1 MKAVLTGRFI
11 LSWRW
16 LCFASALVLF
26 CLSVVP
32 CRAQV
37 PTYPTGS
44 IVRTNFGFQNR
55 YRWTNDNGQVF
66 TPSNTVFRLSD
77 FEGKIVM
84 FEFFAVWCGNCQGA
98 IGQMTNGIRAYFQNR
113 NGTSNGIPVVYVIAN
128 LEPSS
133 SWQTQTD
140 AYLPPRNIRICGND
154 YTPTSINQIRN
165 LFGPPGG
172 TNSSNPRPV
181 YAIINCVSNSPSHAM
196 WQVLA
201 AHAEPGGG
209 AEDYT
214 ARINAWRN
222 AMDSVQAPPPRLT
235 GAKRVGGTFEFVVP
249 GQRGRTNR
257 VEATTDFA
265 EWTTVTNLF
274 GTNAAITIRD
284 TNASVNPSRS
294 YRVVRP

>member
-1 MKAVLTGRFI
+1 MKAVMTARFF

-16 LCFASALVLF
+16 LSFASALA
-26 CLSVVP
+26 LSSLAIFP
-32 CRAQV
+32 CQAQI
-37 PTYPTGS
+37 PTYPRGS

-84 FEFFAVWCGNCQGA
+84 FDFFAVWCGNCQGA
-98 IGQMTNGIRAYFQNR
+98 VPQMTNKIRAYFQNLK
-113 NGTSNGIPVVYVIAN
+113 GTSNGIPVVYVIAN
-128 LEPSS
+128 LEAGA
-133 SWQTQTD
+133 SWQAQTD
-140 AYLPPRNIRICGND
+140 AYLPPRGVLICGND
-154 YTPTSINQIRN
+154 YTPTAINQIRN

-196 WQVLA
+196 WQVLE

-209 AEDYT
+209 AEDYSV
-214 ARINAWRN
+214 RINAWRN
-222 AMDSVQAPPPRLT
+222 FMDAVQAPPPRIT
-235 GAKRVGGTFEFVVP
+235 GTKRVGDSFEFVVP

-257 VEATTDFA
+257 VEGTTDFT
-265 EWTTVTNLF
+265 EWTTITNLF
-274 GTNAAITIRD
+274 GTNAPITIRD
-284 TNASVNPSRS
+284 TNASVNSSRS